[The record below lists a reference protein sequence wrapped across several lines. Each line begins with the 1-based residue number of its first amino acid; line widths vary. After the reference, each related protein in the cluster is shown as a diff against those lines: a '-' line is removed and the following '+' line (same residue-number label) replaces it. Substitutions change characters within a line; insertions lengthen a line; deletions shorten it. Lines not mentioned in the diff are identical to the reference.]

1 MAAEKENPPR
11 IVKKV
16 KKEHGAH
23 GGAWKVAYADFVTAM
38 MALFI
43 VLWVMS
49 QSDDVKQ
56 QVANYFKNP
65 IGFSDKGKDILQ
77 GKSNTFFKTDF
88 SKKFEPQENEVAALK
103 SMGDKILNDLD
114 SEPKFNNMKGQ
125 IKIEIVKEG
134 LRIELLDSAKD
145 LFFEVGTSK
154 LREEAILLLKKIG
167 NELSMLQNKI
177 IIEGHTDARPY
188 SGDGSGYTNFELSA
202 DRANSARRAL
212 ISGKLGD
219 NQIDQVR
226 GYADRRLRDKKDPFN
241 LVNRRIDIIVEFTNY
256 KS

>member
-1 MAAEKENPPR
+1 M
-11 IVKKV
+11 
-16 KKEHGAH
+16 
-23 GGAWKVAYADFVTAM
+23 
-38 MALFI
+38 
-43 VLWVMS
+43 
-49 QSDDVKQ
+49 
-56 QVANYFKNP
+56 
-65 IGFSDKGKDILQ
+65 
-77 GKSNTFFKTDF
+77 
-88 SKKFEPQENEVAALK
+88 
-103 SMGDKILNDLD
+103 NDLD